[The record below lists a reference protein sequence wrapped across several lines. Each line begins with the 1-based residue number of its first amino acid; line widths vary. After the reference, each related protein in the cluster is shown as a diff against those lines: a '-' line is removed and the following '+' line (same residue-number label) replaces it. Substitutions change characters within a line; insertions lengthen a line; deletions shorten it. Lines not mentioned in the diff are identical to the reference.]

1 MSKRMMKLAALMV
14 PVLLSVGCA
23 TKTAPYDYSAFVASN
38 PRSLLVLPPLNN
50 SPDVSATYGVYA
62 QVTHPLAEA
71 GYYVL
76 PVSLVDETFKQNG
89 LTTAADIH
97 NVAPKK
103 LQEIFG
109 ADAGLYLTVTQ
120 YGSSYNIISS
130 VVTVAAEAK
139 LVDLK
144 TGVLLWENKVI
155 VAEDS
160 NQGGNGGGGL
170 LGALVKAAVTQIMNS
185 ATDRTYAVAR
195 TANQRLL
202 AGGNL
207 NGMLYGPRSPNYK
220 GQGAALAHT
229 AATAGAQPA
238 AKPAVAATAV
248 AKVSTAPVVAPPP
261 NAMPGSAAPAMP
273 VAPAPVAAVVQP
285 APVIAP
291 APRPAPVAA
300 APAMAVAPAPVAVDM
315 SSATTVAPARP
326 AVAQPVPQA
335 AAAPAEQLSGP
346 EQRYA
351 EILRRAQAKHAA
363 LNPSSGWF
371 RRDLYEWVM
380 ERKTE
385 FVVAGQAS
393 DVALQKA
400 INMMERN

>member
-1 MSKRMMKLAALMV
+1 MSKRMIKLIALMV

-144 TGVLLWENKVI
+144 TGVLLWENKVV

-160 NQGGNGGGGL
+160 SQGGNSGGGL
-170 LGALVKAAVTQIMNS
+170 IGALVKAAVTQIMNS
-185 ATDRTYAVAR
+185 ALDRTYQVAR

-220 GQGAALAHT
+220 GQGAALAN
-229 AATAGAQPA
+229 AAGAQAAARPTVAAMTVAKVNTAPVAAPA
-238 AKPAVAATAV
+238 LAPVAATVPPAPAVAAT
-248 AKVSTAPVVAPPP
+248 TE
-261 NAMPGSAAPAMP
+261 
-273 VAPAPVAAVVQP
+273 
-285 APVIAP
+285 
-291 APRPAPVAA
+291 PAPVAA
-300 APAMAVAPAPVAVDM
+300 APAMAVAPAPVAVAM
-315 SSATTVAPARP
+315 SSAPAVAPVMP
-326 AVAQPVPQA
+326 AVAQPVAQA
-335 AAAPAEQLSGP
+335 AATAAVQLSGP

-363 LNPSSGWF
+363 LNPDSGWY

-380 ERKTE
+380 ERKAE